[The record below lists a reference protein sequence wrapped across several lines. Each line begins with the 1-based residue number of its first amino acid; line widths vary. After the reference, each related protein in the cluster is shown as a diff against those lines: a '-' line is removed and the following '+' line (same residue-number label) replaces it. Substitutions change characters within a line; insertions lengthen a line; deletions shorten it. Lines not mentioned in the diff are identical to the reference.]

1 MSQLFTF
8 AGSRLAAFATL
19 FMTLV
24 PTEAALAK
32 CPTTPHKAPVV
43 YGIGGS
49 TMGSLLGPMLDKVFG
64 ENDVK
69 FRRWGKASSGLARPD
84 FHDWPK
90 SAPEL
95 MEKHHPDI
103 VIVSL
108 GTNDYQALW
117 EKGNWVPQ
125 EDADWEKKYGERVD
139 AMLTALAKDDKDRLI
154 IWSGP
159 YAFEGKNAV
168 VRAPIVN
175 RIMKER
181 VEAFAAAGGNAVFH
195 DAYVVTSDGKGT
207 PLDTAVLPGKSK
219 AVDIRTKDKV
229 HLTSDAV
236 LHLLAK
242 PIVAI
247 ALPCFPKQEAKDP
260 KPAKKTP

>member
-1 MSQLFTF
+1 MSKPHSLM
-8 AGSRLAAFATL
+8 S
-19 FMTLV
+19 LV
-24 PTEAALAK
+24 SLVAIALTTVPASAK
-32 CPTTPHKAPVV
+32 CPVTQTKSIV

-49 TMGSLLGPMLDKVFG
+49 TMGTLLGPMLDKVFE
-64 ENDVK
+64 ENGIE

-90 SAPEL
+90 STPEL
-95 MEKHHPDI
+95 MKKHKPNV

-117 EKGNWVPQ
+117 EDGNWIRQ
-125 EDADWEKKYGERVD
+125 EDKEWETKYGERV
-139 AMLTALAKDDKDRLI
+139 TALLKAITEDDKHRLV

-181 VEAFAAAGGNAVFH
+181 VEAFAAAGGNAIFH
-195 DAYVVTSDGKGT
+195 DAYVVTSDDKGN
-207 PLDTAVLPGKSK
+207 PLDKAVLPGKKTASE
-219 AVDIRTKDKV
+219 IRTKDKI
-229 HLTSDAV
+229 HLTADAV
-236 LHLLAK
+236 RLLLAK
-242 PIVAI
+242 PIVDL
-247 ALPCFPKQEAKDP
+247 ALPCF
-260 KPAKKTP
+260 AKKAQ